1 MSLEHIQQILYR
13 QLQSED
19 SGLAASS
26 PRHPELPWVTC
37 EHPLLP
43 LLWKG
48 LVSALLG
55 PDAYGGCWFCEGG
68 SGASLVGQTV
78 KNLPSMQETWV
89 QSLGWEDPLEKG
101 KATHSSILAWR
112 IPWTVYS
119 MGSQKN
125 QTQLNNLAWRGLGVT
140 ILLRFHKMASDNTK
154 SVGPSCR
161 PTASFKPLHFNKPTL
176 AVETLHVPQIKTA
189 TEKD

>member
-89 QSLGWEDPLEKG
+89 QSLGWEDSLGKEMATQYSCLENPMDSG
-101 KATHSSILAWR
+101 AI
-112 IPWTVYS
+112 
-119 MGSQKN
+119 Q
-125 QTQLNNLAWRGLGVT
+125 
-140 ILLRFHKMASDNTK
+140 
-154 SVGPSCR
+154 
-161 PTASFKPLHFNKPTL
+161 
-176 AVETLHVPQIKTA
+176 
-189 TEKD
+189 